1 MGKCGKDPEWSGEW
15 GTPELRDWGY
25 GKSRGFITR
34 RIWGIPGSETQ
45 QSYNRNHSV
54 FLVLLTGLAKKLI
67 QVCPSHPTVK
77 AKWPFGQPNT
87 GLPNSVWTSSKAER
101 RSSNEFSHV
110 QGSVLH
116 WEGPKAKADKDLKE
130 WESRVKGEVQ
140 RRRKTWG
147 EWTQSQTRWEG
158 RWTVV
163 RALGDFANVLNLD
176 RDRTRNRGASG
187 ERLERRGKSAEESR
201 RQQQF
206 YMTTAWRH
214 TQTHHHLKETVAT
227 SKGRTQWCLPQSPRN
242 ADPVKSA
249 LCIHRFH
256 ICGQK
261 IFRKGFPWWFS
272 G

>member
-1 MGKCGKDPEWSGEW
+1 MGNCGKDPEWSGEW

-34 RIWGIPGSETQ
+34 RIQGMSGSETQ

-54 FLVLLTGLAKKLI
+54 LLMLFTGLAKKFI
-67 QVCPSHPTVK
+67 QVCPSRPTEK

-116 WEGPKAKADKDLKE
+116 WEGPKGKADKDLKE

-140 RRRKTWG
+140 RRRKTCR

-163 RALGDFANVLNLD
+163 RGLGKTLPTSWILTEIGLGTEGQVEKGS
-176 RDRTRNRGASG
+176 RGG
-187 ERLERRGKSAEESR
+187 ENKQRKARGNHSSILL
-201 RQQQF
+201 QHGD
-206 YMTTAWRH
+206 TTKH
-214 TQTHHHLKETVAT
+214 TTI
-227 SKGRTQWCLPQSPRN
+227 GRKQ
-242 ADPVKSA
+242 
-249 LCIHRFH
+249 
-256 ICGQK
+256 
-261 IFRKGFPWWFS
+261 
-272 G
+272 